1 MESNQPE
8 SLEPSSAPAPKGN
21 ESVYAAVSLMMG
33 LLSLCSWFITPV
45 CGGAS
50 AFAAIALGYL
60 AMKDPA
66 KKTLGI
72 VGMVLGILGL
82 LAACVSGVLS
92 LMGPA
97 IGEVFNQINQSLAP

>member
-1 MESNQPE
+1 MESQPY
-8 SLEPSSAPAPKGN
+8 SPEPTPASAPKGN

-33 LLSLCSWFITPV
+33 LLSLCSWFITPF

-82 LAACVSGVLS
+82 LAACVSGVFSIL
-92 LMGPA
+92 GPV
-97 IGEVFNQINQSLAP
+97 IGDVFNQVNQNLAP

>member
-1 MESNQPE
+1 
-8 SLEPSSAPAPKGN
+8 
-21 ESVYAAVSLMMG
+21 
-33 LLSLCSWFITPV
+33 LCSWFITPF

-82 LAACVSGVLS
+82 LAACVSGVFSIL
-92 LMGPA
+92 GPA
-97 IGEVFNQINQSLAP
+97 INEVFNQVNQNLAP